1 MNFIG
6 IYQRIHILI
15 ALIICHLSI
24 SAGNGGTK
32 MTAEQYIENYKED
45 AIKEMKKHNI
55 PASITLAQGMLES
68 GNGNSDLAVKAN
80 NHFGIKCH
88 SDWKGAT
95 FIMDDDKK
103 DECFRKYKTVL
114 DSYNDHALFL
124 TCGSRYAKLFEL
136 KSTDYIG
143 WAKGLKQA
151 GYATDPKYPERLIT
165 LIEKYE
171 LYQYDFPNKKTKKVK
186 KEAEKKPTPE
196 IAKTP
201 TREIFQLGIKKYV
214 IIKEGDTF
222 YKIAKEIDKDLWQL
236 YKYND
241 LTENDKLVPGEKL
254 FLQPKRNKARES
266 FYTVKEGETMRYI
279 SQLHGIKLKK
289 LYQKNNMKPGDEPKA
304 GDVLNMR
311 KKKR

>member
-1 MNFIG
+1 MIK
-6 IYQRIHILI
+6 RIKILI
-15 ALIICHLSI
+15 LLIVCHFSI
-24 SAGNGGTK
+24 SAGNGESR

-45 AIKEMKKHNI
+45 AIKEMKEHNI

-88 SDWKGAT
+88 NDWKGAT

-103 DECFRKYKTVL
+103 NECFRKYKTVL

-124 TCGSRYAKLFEL
+124 TSGSRYAKLFEL
-136 KSTDYIG
+136 KSTDYKG

-151 GYATDPKYPERLIT
+151 GYATDPKYPERLINI
-165 LIEKYE
+165 IEKYE
-171 LYQYDFPNKKTKKVK
+171 LHQYDSPNKHAK
-186 KEAEKKPTPE
+186 KEKKEVEDKPTAPV
-196 IAKTP
+196 ARTA
-201 TREIFQLGIKKYV
+201 TREVFQLGIKKY
-214 IIKEGDTF
+214 ILIKEGDTF
-222 YKIAKEIDKDLWQL
+222 YKIAKETDKDLWQL

-254 FLQPKRNKARES
+254 FLQPKRNKAKQP
-266 FYTVKEGETMRYI
+266 FHTVKEGETMRFI
-279 SQLHGIKLKK
+279 SQFYGIKLKS
-289 LYQKNNMKPGDEPKA
+289 LYQKNNMKVGEEPKA